1 MKSTK
6 YFLMK
11 KKELFTIAKE
21 RNIDV
26 LTRDKKTEIIW
37 KLIQHDT
44 NRGSSL
50 KLKPSSM
57 DIENVKKHD
66 ADSFLETEMDVEDDS
81 TEDGDKNALVNEIA
95 YYLANI
101 LMKKK

>member
-1 MKSTK
+1 M
-6 YFLMK
+6 L
-11 KKELFTIAKE
+11 
-21 RNIDV
+21 
-26 LTRDKKTEIIW
+26 
-37 KLIQHDT
+37 
-44 NRGSSL
+44 
-50 KLKPSSM
+50 
-57 DIENVKKHD
+57 KKHD